1 MLGNPSVLKKLCVL
15 LFASIFASQA
25 FAAGT
30 DMTAPLD
37 TFVVIPNIGRPDVQ
51 IAIHDNGRDD
61 IQARVGRARPVRFE
75 KHRGIETED
84 TETLIYSGAKGRV
97 YYVNTIADH
106 AGNCVLRVK
115 RD

>member
-1 MLGNPSVLKKLCVL
+1 MVKKLCILVL
-15 LFASIFASQA
+15 TFTFVSQA
-25 FAAGT
+25 IAAGT
-30 DMTAPLD
+30 DMTVPLD
-37 TFVVIPNIGRPDVQ
+37 TFVVIPNIGRADVQ
-51 IAIHDNGRDD
+51 IAIHDDGRDE
-61 IQARVGRARPVRFE
+61 IQVKIGRARPMRFE